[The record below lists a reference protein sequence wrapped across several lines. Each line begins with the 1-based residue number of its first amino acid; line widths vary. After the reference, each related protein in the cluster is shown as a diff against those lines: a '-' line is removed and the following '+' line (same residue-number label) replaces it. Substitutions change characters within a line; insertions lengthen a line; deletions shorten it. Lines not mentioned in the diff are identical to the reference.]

1 MSNCVNVIYF
11 EKNTYALE
19 MRFEGEDYN
28 TASVKF
34 KLSTHLGVQV
44 LGESAAIP
52 VKMLFNLIYLADQ
65 AVLLNAIRAE
75 QEVIR
80 LERHNNGK
88 EEKHGKEDKKASGKS
103 RASRSTVG
111 RSRGR
116 KSV

>member
-1 MSNCVNVIYF
+1 MSDCINVVNF
-11 EKNTYALE
+11 ERNKYSLT

-28 TASVKF
+28 TASVRF
-34 KLSTHLGVQV
+34 KLSANLGIQV

-111 RSRGR
+111 RSGRR
-116 KSV
+116 KSI